1 MFGDSLRKKG
11 AENARKHPMWAGTV
25 TPANIWRMQE
35 DIDAL
40 ASEMEGMKE
49 KIRKMEELFD
59 SWKREYIRQCW
70 EYAYNGTDYSQ
81 VVRKMIDDYY
91 KEERNNE

>member
-1 MFGDSLRKKG
+1 MLGDSLRKKG

-40 ASEMEGMKE
+40 ASQMEVIKE
-49 KIRKMEELFD
+49 EIRKMEELTD
-59 SWKREYIRQCW
+59 VWRQEYIRLCQ
-70 EYAYNGTDYSQ
+70 EYAYNCTNFSQ
-81 VVRKMIDDYY
+81 VMCEMIDDYF
-91 KEERNNE
+91 KKERNNE